1 MQLRTLPVSLLK
13 PAPYNPRIVLQPG
26 MPGYDRLKR
35 SLTEFGLVQ
44 PIIWNESTGHIVG
57 GHQRLAILEAEGI
70 TETEVSVVQLPL
82 EKEQALNIALNNTHV
97 GSDWD
102 HSKLQELVAELT
114 ELPDFDATLTGFSEA
129 ELRELNWQP
138 QPVVDLSTPD
148 PGSELV
154 EVSFRL
160 PPAEWTTLRP
170 HFDEWLASHQ
180 PHVANTLEIKRVS
193 G

>member
-70 TETEVSVVQLPL
+70 T
-82 EKEQALNIALNNTHV
+82 
-97 GSDWD
+97 
-102 HSKLQELVAELT
+102 
-114 ELPDFDATLTGFSEA
+114 
-129 ELRELNWQP
+129 
-138 QPVVDLSTPD
+138 
-148 PGSELV
+148 
-154 EVSFRL
+154 
-160 PPAEWTTLRP
+160 
-170 HFDEWLASHQ
+170 
-180 PHVANTLEIKRVS
+180 
-193 G
+193 

>member
-70 TETEVSVVQLPL
+70 TETEVSVVQLSL
-82 EKEQALNIALNNTHV
+82 QREQALNVALNNAHV

-138 QPVVDLSTPD
+138 QPLNDLSTPD

-160 PPAEWTTLRP
+160 PPDEWTTLRP
-170 HFDEWLASHQ
+170 HFDQWLAGHQ
-180 PHVANTLEIKRVS
+180 AHLATTLEIRRVN

>member
-70 TETEVSVVQLPL
+70 TETEVSVVQLSL
-82 EKEQALNIALNNTHV
+82 QREQALNVALNNAHV

-138 QPVVDLSTPD
+138 QPLNDLSTPD

-160 PPAEWTTLRP
+160 PSDEWTTLRP
-170 HFDEWLASHQ
+170 HFDQWLAGHQ
-180 PHVANTLEIKRVS
+180 AHLATTLEIRRVN